1 MGDKETENKEKMT
14 FAQWVVIKAEIS
26 SLKKRLE
33 GMDYKTS
40 KYTDG
45 EYDQSEWAAIMGE
58 RQELRQRIRDL
69 CAAIEDS
76 PFGAG

>member
-1 MGDKETENKEKMT
+1 MGDKEPENKGKMS

-45 EYDQSEWAAIMGE
+45 EYKQKEWSAIVGE

-76 PFGAG
+76 PFGVG

>member
-1 MGDKETENKEKMT
+1 MGDKEPENKEKMT

-45 EYDQSEWAAIMGE
+45 EYDQSEWSAIVE
-58 RQELRQRIRDL
+58 QRQELRQRIRDL

-76 PFGAG
+76 PFGVG